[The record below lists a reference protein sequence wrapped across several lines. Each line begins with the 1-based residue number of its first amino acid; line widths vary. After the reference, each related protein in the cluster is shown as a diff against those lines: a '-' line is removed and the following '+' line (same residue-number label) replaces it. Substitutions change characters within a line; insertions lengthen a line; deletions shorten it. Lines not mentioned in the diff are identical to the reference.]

1 MNRSLLLLLPAL
13 AMLSG
18 CIRPHYQRPELPV
31 PPAFRGQSPEQPEP
45 PGAGLGELRWQD
57 LVRDEVLEGLIL
69 EALENNYDV
78 RIAAARVLEAG
89 ARAVAARSE
98 QLPTIDAQAAYS
110 NVRTARNGSTPLPDG
125 YPAQRDFTRLFSSLT
140 WSLDF
145 WGRFRNAAAAAR
157 AELLATEEAHRAVR
171 QTLVGQ
177 VAQAYFLLRSLDLEK
192 EITERSLRSREES
205 LELVRLRVEHGY
217 SSEIDMRQAEALVK
231 SARARR
237 VELEQ
242 GIEQLE
248 NLISYL
254 LGRPPGEIP
263 RGRFLLEQDLTPE
276 LPPGLPSSLLQNRPD
291 IREAEQR
298 LIASHAQVAV
308 ARAAYFPAISLTGLG
323 GFESAP
329 LRAIL
334 NTSNGTWLAAPAVSV
349 PLFNAER
356 VRAGVR
362 AAEALR
368 EQARLNYQRTV
379 IQAFREVADA
389 LAARRKL
396 TELRQEQEGLVESLR
411 QAVELAGLR
420 YQGGVASYL
429 EYLDSERESFD
440 AQLRLVQARLEE
452 LNSVIALYLALGG
465 GWQ

>member
-1 MNRSLLLLLPAL
+1 
-13 AMLSG
+13 MLSG
-18 CIRPHYQRPELPV
+18 CIRPHYRRPELPV
-31 PPAFRGQSPEQPEP
+31 PAAFRGQRPEP
-45 PGAGLGELRWQD
+45 RGASLRELRWQD
-57 LVRDEVLEGLIL
+57 LIRDEVLEELIR
-69 EALENNYDV
+69 EALANNHDA
-78 RIAAARVLEAG
+78 RIAAARVLEAS
-89 ARAVAARSE
+89 ARAVGVRSE
-98 QLPTIDAQAAYS
+98 RLPSIDAQAGYS

-125 YPAQRDFTRLFSSLT
+125 YPAQSDFTRLFSSLT

-145 WGRFRNAAAAAR
+145 WGRLRNAATAAR

-171 QTLVGQ
+171 QALVGQ
-177 VAQAYFLLRSLDLEK
+177 VAQAYLHLRGLDLEK
-192 EITERSLRSREES
+192 EITEHSLRSRQES

-217 SSEIDMRQAEALVK
+217 SSEIEMRQAEALVK

-242 GIEQLE
+242 RIEQLE
-248 NLISYL
+248 NLISSL
-254 LGRPPGEIP
+254 LGRPPGDIP
-263 RGRFLLEQDLTPE
+263 RGRSLLEQDLTPE
-276 LPPGLPSSLLQNRPD
+276 LPPGLPSSLLQGRPD
-291 IREAEQR
+291 VREAEQR

-308 ARAAYFPAISLTGLG
+308 ARAAYFPAISLTGFG

-329 LRAIL
+329 LRALL
-334 NTSNGTWLAAPAVSV
+334 NTSNGIWLAGPAVSL
-349 PLFNAER
+349 PLFNAGR

-411 QAVELAGLR
+411 ETVELAGLR
-420 YQGGVASYL
+420 YRGGVSSYL
-429 EYLDSERESFD
+429 EYLDSERESFE
-440 AQLRLVQARLEE
+440 AELRLAQARLEE

>member
-1 MNRSLLLLLPAL
+1 
-13 AMLSG
+13 MLSG
-18 CIRPHYQRPELPV
+18 CIRPNYRRPELPV
-31 PPAFRGQSPEQPEP
+31 PPDFRGQNREASEP
-45 PGAGLGELRWQD
+45 PEASLGELRWQE
-57 LVRDEVLEGLIL
+57 LIRDDVLEELIR
-69 EALENNYDV
+69 EALENNLDV
-78 RIAAARVLEAG
+78 RIAAARVLEAS
-89 ARAVAARSE
+89 ARAATARSE
-98 QLPTIDAQAAYS
+98 RLPTIEAQTTY
-110 NVRTARNGSTPLPDG
+110 NNTRTARNGSTTLPDG
-125 YPAQRDFTRLFSSLT
+125 YPAERDFTRLFTSLT

-157 AELLATEEAHRAVR
+157 AALLATEEAHRAVR
-171 QTLVGQ
+171 QALAGQ
-177 VAQAYFLLRSLDLEK
+177 VAQAYFQLRSLDLEK
-192 EITERSLRSREES
+192 EITERALRSREES

-237 VELEQ
+237 VEVEQ
-242 GIEQLE
+242 RIEQLE

-254 LGRPPGEIP
+254 LGRQPGEIP
-263 RGRFLLEQDLTPE
+263 RGRPLLEQDLAPD
-276 LPPGLPSSLLQNRPD
+276 LPVGLPSSLLEGRPD
-291 IREAEQR
+291 IREAEQW

-308 ARAAYFPAISLTGLG
+308 AKAAYFPSISLTAYG

-329 LRAIL
+329 LRALL
-334 NTSNGTWLAAPAVSV
+334 NTSNGTWLAGPVVSL
-349 PLFNAER
+349 PIFNAGR

-368 EQARLNYQRTV
+368 EQATLNYQRTV

-396 TELRQEQEGLVESLR
+396 AELRKEQEDLVESLR
-411 QAVELAGLR
+411 QTVELAGLR
-420 YQGGVASYL
+420 YRGGVASYL

-440 AQLRLVQARLEE
+440 AQLRLVQARREE